1 MMLNLLEKIAKTLIK
16 KYRPIVVCITGS
28 VGKTSVKNAI
38 ASTLGETFV
47 VRKTPKNI
55 NNDFGVAISVIGRFE
70 FKEGFWALLKILFYG
85 LRQLYI
91 TNRFPEVL
99 VIEVGAGKIGEIE
112 RVSKWLK
119 PDILV
124 VTNLPDKP
132 SHLGIFGS
140 KEKIMREKKFLA
152 DVMDLNG
159 LMFLDNSEKNMD
171 YFTKDFSGRVIKYDS
186 RDFIDKSDY
195 KITYSRKKR
204 CIIPSGIK
212 FGIDIY
218 GGKNYLEFKD
228 FIGKQNIKAILI
240 SKLIAEKLDCKKN
253 DILRGL
259 SMYIPGPG
267 RLKILKGKL
276 DTITIID
283 DSFNASP
290 IAVENSL
297 YSLVSLES
305 NLEQRKVVVLEDM
318 LNLGD
323 ESEEIHKN
331 TATSDV
337 AKADILITVGDK
349 SRIWQN
355 FNNDK
360 LRLNKHFKN
369 STNAAKY
376 IESIWKEGDIILFK
390 GGHLIRLEK
399 AIKYLSNCSE
409 ENLVRQEGYWQ
420 KPEFELYEEKDN

>member
-1 MMLNLLEKIAKTLIK
+1 MMLNLLEKTAKALIK
-16 KYRPIVVCITGS
+16 KYNPIVICITGS
-28 VGKTSVKNAI
+28 VGKTSVKNAV
-38 ASTLGETFV
+38 ASTLNEAFAI
-47 VRKTPKNI
+47 RKTPKNI
-55 NNDFGVAISVIGRFE
+55 NNDFGVAISVIGGFE
-70 FKEGFWALLKILFYG
+70 FKEGSLALLKILVYG
-85 LRQLYI
+85 LKQLYI
-91 TNRFPEVL
+91 INRFPEIL

-112 RVSKWLK
+112 RASKWLK

-124 VTNLPDKP
+124 ITNLPDKP
-132 SHLGIFGS
+132 SHLGVFGS
-140 KEKIMREKKFLA
+140 KEKIIREKKFLA
-152 DVMDLNG
+152 DVMNPDG
-159 LMFLDNSEKNMD
+159 LMFIDGSEKNMD
-171 YFTKDFSGRVIKYDS
+171 HFTKNFLGRVMKYDS
-186 RDFIDKSDY
+186 RKFIDKSDY
-195 KITYSRKKR
+195 KIIYTKKNGYTM
-204 CIIPSGIK
+204 PVGIS
-212 FGIDIY
+212 FRIDIY
-218 GGKNYLEFKD
+218 GDNNNLQFKD
-228 FIGKQNIKAILI
+228 FVGKQNIKAILI
-240 SKLIAEKLDCKKN
+240 SKLIAEELDCEKDN
-253 DILRGL
+253 ILKGL
-259 SMYIPGPG
+259 SKYAPEPG

-276 DTITIID
+276 DGVTIID

-297 YSLVSLES
+297 H
-305 NLEQRKVVVLEDM
+305 NLISIETDVGQRKVAVLGDM

-331 TATSDV
+331 TATGDV
-337 AKADILITVGDK
+337 AKTDILITVGDR

-355 FNNDK
+355 FNNNK

-399 AIKYLSNCSE
+399 AIKYLSNCSG

>member
-1 MMLNLLEKIAKTLIK
+1 MMLNLLEKTAKSLIK
-16 KYRPIVVCITGS
+16 RYKPIVICITGS
-28 VGKTSVKNAI
+28 VGKTSVKNAV
-38 ASTLGETFV
+38 ASTLSESFI

-55 NNDFGVAISVIGRFE
+55 NNDFGVAISVIGGFE
-70 FKEGFWALLKILFYG
+70 FKEGFWALLKILVYG
-85 LRQLYI
+85 LKQLYI
-91 TNRFPEVL
+91 INKFPKVL

-124 VTNLPDKP
+124 ITNLPDKP

-152 DVMDLNG
+152 DVMDSDG
-159 LMFLDNSEKNMD
+159 LMFIDDSEKNMD
-171 YFTKDFSGRVIKYDS
+171 HFTNNFLGRVVGYDS
-186 RDFIDKSDY
+186 RNFVDKSDY
-195 KITYSRKKR
+195 KIIYARKNEYTV
-204 CIIPSGIK
+204 PVGISFK
-212 FGIDIY
+212 IDIY
-218 GGKNYLEFKD
+218 GDKNNLQFKD

-240 SKLIAEKLDCKKN
+240 SKLIAEELGCKRN
-253 DILRGL
+253 DTLKGL
-259 SMYIPGPG
+259 SKYTPEPG

-276 DTITIID
+276 DGVTIID

-290 IAVENSL
+290 VAVENSL
-297 YSLVSLES
+297 HNLISIES
-305 NLEQRKVVVLEDM
+305 NIEQRKVAILGDM

-331 TATSDV
+331 TATSDI
-337 AKADILITVGDK
+337 AKVDVLITVGDK
-349 SRIWQN
+349 SRVWQN
-355 FNNDK
+355 FNDDK

-376 IESIWKEGDIILFK
+376 LESIWGEGDIILFK
-390 GGHLIRLEK
+390 GGNLIRLEK
-399 AIKYLSNCSE
+399 AIKYLADCSE

-420 KPEFELYEEKDN
+420 KPEFELYKEQDD

>member
-1 MMLNLLEKIAKTLIK
+1 MMLNLLEKTAKTLIK
-16 KYRPIVVCITGS
+16 KYKPIVVCITGS

-38 ASTLGETFV
+38 ASTLSETFV

-55 NNDFGVAISVIGRFE
+55 NNDFGVAISVIGGFE
-70 FKEGFWALLKILFYG
+70 FKEGFLALLKIFFYG
-85 LRQLYI
+85 LRQLCI
-91 TNRFPEVL
+91 ANRFPEVL

-124 VTNLPDKP
+124 ITNLPDKP

-140 KEKIMREKKFLA
+140 KEKIIREKKFLV
-152 DVMDLNG
+152 DVMDSDG
-159 LMFLDNSEKNMD
+159 LMFLDDSEKNMD
-171 YFTKDFSGRVIKYDS
+171 YFTKNFSGRVIKYDS

-195 KITYSRKKR
+195 KITYTKNKGY
-204 CIIPSGIK
+204 IIPSGIK
-212 FGIDIY
+212 FKIDIY

-240 SKLIAEKLDCKKN
+240 SKLIAEKLDCKKD
-253 DILRGL
+253 DILKGL
-259 SMYIPGPG
+259 SMYTPEPG

-305 NLEQRKVVVLEDM
+305 SLEQRKVAVLGDM

-331 TATSDV
+331 TATGDV

-369 STNAAKY
+369 SINAAKY
-376 IESIWKEGDIILFK
+376 LESIWKEGDIILFK

-399 AIKYLSNCSE
+399 AIKYLSNCSG